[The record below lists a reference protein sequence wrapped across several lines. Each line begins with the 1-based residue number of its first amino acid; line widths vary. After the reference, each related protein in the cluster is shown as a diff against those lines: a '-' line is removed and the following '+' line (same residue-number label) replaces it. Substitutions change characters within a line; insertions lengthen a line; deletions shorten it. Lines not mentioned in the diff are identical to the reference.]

1 MSFQLSALD
10 TFTIYVEQ
18 DLTIYSIYNH
28 HRTHKGKKKEKLKKE
43 KNHKKISGQANVSL
57 YGQFVSV

>member
-28 HRTHKGKKKEKLKKE
+28 HRTHKGKKK
-43 KNHKKISGQANVSL
+43 KKIKQERKKSQEN
-57 YGQFVSV
+57 

>member
-28 HRTHKGKKKEKLKKE
+28 HRTHKGKKK
-43 KNHKKISGQANVSL
+43 KKIKERKKSQEN
-57 YGQFVSV
+57 